1 VWSGSFALGG
11 VAAPLVGGVLL
22 EHFWWGSVFVLAVPV
37 VVLLLAVGPALL
49 PESRDGATGGFDTA
63 GALLSLSAVLLFVYG
78 VKRLAASGADVVPAA
93 AVVSAVLLGVVFV
106 RRQRRIPHPLL
117 DLSMFRSPRVAV
129 ALGSNALSFFVFY
142 GIQLAIA
149 QYLQLVLGLSP
160 LRAGLWLL
168 PSVLAYLAASF
179 LGPALARRFPPGRL
193 VAAGLAAMAAGFAV
207 LATGTVPAF
216 VAGTVIYSVGLA
228 PVYIL
233 TTDMV
238 VAAVRPARAGMA
250 AAVTETGCEL
260 GGALGIALLG
270 SLTVAVFRHGMAGAV
285 PPGST
290 LTDALAAAAALPPA
304 QADALHDLAVSAF
317 AESFAV
323 MCVAAAVLVT
333 AAAALALIV
342 LRPDRAPRPS
352 PSMRELVAPQRA
364 PDSRLALPDSRL
376 AQSDL
381 CLAQPDARSA

>member
-1 VWSGSFALGG
+1 
-11 VAAPLVGGVLL
+11 
-22 EHFWWGSVFVLAVPV
+22 
-37 VVLLLAVGPALL
+37 
-49 PESRDGATGGFDTA
+49 
-63 GALLSLSAVLLFVYG
+63 
-78 VKRLAASGADVVPAA
+78 
-93 AVVSAVLLGVVFV
+93 
-106 RRQRRIPHPLL
+106 
-117 DLSMFRSPRVAV
+117 
-129 ALGSNALSFFVFY
+129 
-142 GIQLAIA
+142 
-149 QYLQLVLGLSP
+149 
-160 LRAGLWLL
+160 
-168 PSVLAYLAASF
+168 
-179 LGPALARRFPPGRL
+179 

-364 PDSRLALPDSRL
+364 PDSRLAMPDSRL